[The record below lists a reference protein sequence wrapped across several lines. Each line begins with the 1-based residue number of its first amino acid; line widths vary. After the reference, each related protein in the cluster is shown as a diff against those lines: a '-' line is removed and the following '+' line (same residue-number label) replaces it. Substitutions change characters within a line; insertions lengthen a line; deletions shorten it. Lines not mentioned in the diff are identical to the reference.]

1 MNLSTAQ
8 FEQIVAEELDNL
20 PEKFRDKINN
30 LAILVEDHPTKEQ
43 KKKARI
49 GQQFDLLGLY
59 EGFVQSRRLNFGVV
73 PPDRITIFR
82 LPILKNCSN
91 IDEARRRIKDTF
103 LHEIA
108 HHFGSDEQGAR
119 KAAKKIAK

>member
-1 MNLSTAQ
+1 MNLSTEQ
-8 FEQIVAEELDNL
+8 FALIVSEALDSL

-30 LAILVEDHPTKEQ
+30 LAILVEDNPTKEQ

-49 GQQFDLLGLY
+49 GREFDLLGLY
-59 EGFVQSRRLNFGVV
+59 EGFVQSRRLNFGPV
-73 PPDRITIFR
+73 PPDKITIFR
-82 LPILKNCSN
+82 LPILKNCGN

-108 HHFGSDEQGAR
+108 HHFGSDEPGAR
-119 KAAKKIAK
+119 KAAKKIIN